1 MLVWDLVLFPQ
12 RQTRSVCLV
21 FSNQRFVNSCLAN
34 KCLYKHSYT
43 YLRAINLSFNCN
55 VYDPLLL
62 HILRFQKFITMFSFL
77 SFFFLASG
85 NYRILNETDR
95 KNDYHCPQMRWP
107 LAKGLVQVYGC
118 GRYKNASPS
127 RPYITLWDGCNWVA
141 QAAVI
146 LQWIKVLS
154 DAECVFIGLDEIE
167 GAENMIGRA
176 CGLVIFV
183 S

>member
-1 MLVWDLVLFPQ
+1 MLVWDLVFFPQ

-107 LAKGLVQVYGC
+107 RAKGLVQVYGC

-141 QAAVI
+141 QR
-146 LQWIKVLS
+146 QS
-154 DAECVFIGLDEIE
+154 SYSESRCCQTQSVFSLGWT
-167 GAENMIGRA
+167 R
-176 CGLVIFV
+176 
-183 S
+183 